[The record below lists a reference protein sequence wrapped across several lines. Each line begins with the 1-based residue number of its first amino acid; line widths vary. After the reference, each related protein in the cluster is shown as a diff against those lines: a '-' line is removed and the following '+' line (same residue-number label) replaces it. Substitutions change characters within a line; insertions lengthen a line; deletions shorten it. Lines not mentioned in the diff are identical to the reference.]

1 MTVSAWG
8 QETIFHYVYSGAGT
22 APAVG
27 ETLTATGGTI
37 LVERSEN
44 STKTLSTESFTY
56 DSSVPADMKIT
67 GGTKAIKFGTSDV
80 WFKLELTDGVFKSGD
95 IISIDT
101 GARLDGFCSDAAIT
115 LGVGKVSDEAQR
127 LMDVTKK
134 SLYKAIGQ
142 VKPGNR
148 LGDVQHA
155 VETFAISQGM
165 GVVRDYCGHGIG
177 RNMHEEPSIPN
188 FGKPGT
194 GPLLEK
200 GMVLAIEPM
209 LTAGTFRVRELDDGW
224 TVVTRDGSY
233 AAHFEHTVAV
243 TANGSEIFTAFE

>member
-1 MTVSAWG
+1 MIEVKNDSELQKMREAGKVTAAVLKQMTELVKPGVSTWELDAAA
-8 QETIFHYVYSGAGT
+8 EKTIRAFGATPLFLGYYGFPGSIC
-22 APAVG
+22 ASVNEEVVHGIPKKDR
-27 ETLTATGGTI
+27 I
-37 LVERSEN
+37 L
-44 STKTLSTESFTY
+44 
-56 DSSVPADMKIT
+56 
-67 GGTKAIKFGTSDV
+67 
-80 WFKLELTDGVFKSGD
+80 KSGD

-148 LGDVQHA
+148 LGDVEHA
-155 VETFAISQGM
+155 VETFAIANGM

-188 FGKPGT
+188 FGRPGT

-209 LTAGTFRVRELDDGW
+209 LTAGTYKVRELDDGW
-224 TVVTRDGSY
+224 TVVTADGKY

-243 TANGSEIFTAFE
+243 TAHGSEIFTAFE

>member
-1 MTVSAWG
+1 MIEVKNENELARMRAAGKVTAAVLKQMTELVRPGISTWELDQAA
-8 QETIFHYVYSGAGT
+8 EKTIRSFGATPLFLGYYGF
-22 APAVG
+22 PG
-27 ETLTATGGTI
+27 SI
-37 LVERSEN
+37 C
-44 STKTLSTESFTY
+44 
-56 DSSVPADMKIT
+56 SSVNEEVVHGIPKKDRI
-67 GGTKAIKFGTSDV
+67 
-80 WFKLELTDGVFKSGD
+80 LKSGD

-115 LGVGKVSDEAQR
+115 LGVGKVSEEAQK

-142 VKPGNR
+142 VKAGRR

-155 VETFAISQGM
+155 VETFAMQHNM

-188 FGKPGT
+188 FGTPGT
-194 GPLLEK
+194 GPVLEA

-209 LTAGTFRVRELDDGW
+209 LTAGTFRVRELEDGW

>member
-1 MTVSAWG
+1 MIEVKSKHELDLMRASGKVTAAVLKLMTQLVKPGVSTYDLDKAAE
-8 QETIFHYVYSGAGT
+8 ETIRSFGATPCFLGY
-22 APAVG
+22 AGYPGSICASINEEVVHG
-27 ETLTATGGTI
+27 IPKKDRI
-37 LVERSEN
+37 L
-44 STKTLSTESFTY
+44 
-56 DSSVPADMKIT
+56 
-67 GGTKAIKFGTSDV
+67 
-80 WFKLELTDGVFKSGD
+80 KSGD

-134 SLYKAIGQ
+134 SLHKAIGL
-142 VKPGNR
+142 VKPGAR
-148 LGDVQHA
+148 LGDIGHA
-155 VETFAISQGM
+155 VETFAELHNM

-194 GPLLEK
+194 GPVLEE

-209 LTAGTFRVRELDDGW
+209 ITAGTYRVRQLSDGW

>member
-1 MTVSAWG
+1 MIEVKNDSELQKMREAGKVTAAVLKLMTELVKPGISTWELDAAA
-8 QETIFHYVYSGAGT
+8 EKTIRSFGATPLFLGYYGFPGSIC
-22 APAVG
+22 ASVNEEVVHGIPKKDR
-27 ETLTATGGTI
+27 I
-37 LVERSEN
+37 L
-44 STKTLSTESFTY
+44 
-56 DSSVPADMKIT
+56 
-67 GGTKAIKFGTSDV
+67 
-80 WFKLELTDGVFKSGD
+80 KSGD

-134 SLYKAIGQ
+134 SLYKATGQ

-148 LGDVQHA
+148 LGDVEHA
-155 VETFAISQGM
+155 VETFAIANGM

-188 FGKPGT
+188 FGRPGT

-209 LTAGTFRVRELDDGW
+209 LTAGTYKVRELDDGW
-224 TVVTRDGSY
+224 TVVTAGGKY

-243 TANGSEIFTAFE
+243 TAHGSEIFTAFE

>member
-1 MTVSAWG
+1 MIEVKNEQELQRMRAAGKVTAAVLKLMTEMVRPG
-8 QETIFHYVYSGAGT
+8 I
-22 APAVG
+22 
-27 ETLTATGGTI
+27 
-37 LVERSEN
+37 
-44 STKTLSTESFTY
+44 ST
-56 DSSVPADMKIT
+56 
-67 GGTKAIKFGTSDV
+67 
-80 WFKLELTDGVFKSGD
+80 LELDSAAERTIRSFGATPLFLGYYGFPGSICASVNEEVVHGIPKKDRILKSGD

-148 LGDVQHA
+148 LGDVEHA
-155 VETFAISQGM
+155 VETFAIANGM

-188 FGKPGT
+188 FGRPGT

-209 LTAGTFRVRELDDGW
+209 LTAGTYKVRELDDGW
-224 TVVTRDGSY
+224 TVVTADGKY

-243 TANGSEIFTAFE
+243 TAHGSEIFTAFE

>member
-1 MTVSAWG
+1 MIEVKNEHELQLMREAGKVTAAVLKLMTELVRPGVSTWELDA
-8 QETIFHYVYSGAGT
+8 EAEAKIRSFGATPLFLGY
-22 APAVG
+22 
-27 ETLTATGGTI
+27 GGFPGSICASVNEEVVHGIPKKDRI
-37 LVERSEN
+37 L
-44 STKTLSTESFTY
+44 
-56 DSSVPADMKIT
+56 
-67 GGTKAIKFGTSDV
+67 
-80 WFKLELTDGVFKSGD
+80 KSGD

-115 LGVGKVSDEAQR
+115 LGVGKVSDEAQK

-142 VKPGNR
+142 VKPGAR
-148 LGDVQHA
+148 LGDVGNA
-155 VETFAISQGM
+155 VETFAELHNM

-177 RNMHEEPSIPN
+177 RNMHEEPCIPN
-188 FGKPGT
+188 FGQRGT
-194 GPLLEK
+194 GPVLRA

-209 LTAGTFRVRELDDGW
+209 LTAGTFRVRQLNDGW

>member
-1 MTVSAWG
+1 MIEVKNEQELQRMRAAGKVTAAVLKLMTEMVRPG
-8 QETIFHYVYSGAGT
+8 I
-22 APAVG
+22 
-27 ETLTATGGTI
+27 
-37 LVERSEN
+37 
-44 STKTLSTESFTY
+44 ST
-56 DSSVPADMKIT
+56 
-67 GGTKAIKFGTSDV
+67 
-80 WFKLELTDGVFKSGD
+80 LELDSAAERTIRSFGATPLFLGYYGFPGSICASVNEEVVHGIPKKDRILKSGD

-101 GARLDGFCSDAAIT
+101 GARLDGFCSDAAVT

-142 VKPGNR
+142 VKAGRR

-155 VETFAISQGM
+155 VEAFAKLHNV

-188 FGKPGT
+188 FGTPGT
-194 GPLLEK
+194 GPVLEA

-209 LTAGTFRVRELDDGW
+209 LTAGSFRVRELEDGW

>member
-1 MTVSAWG
+1 MIEVKNESELQKMREAGKVTAAVLKLMTEMVKPGISTLDLDQAA
-8 QETIFHYVYSGAGT
+8 EKTIRSFGATPLFLGYYGFPGRIC
-22 APAVG
+22 ASINEEVVHGIPQKDR
-27 ETLTATGGTI
+27 I
-37 LVERSEN
+37 L
-44 STKTLSTESFTY
+44 
-56 DSSVPADMKIT
+56 
-67 GGTKAIKFGTSDV
+67 
-80 WFKLELTDGVFKSGD
+80 KSGD

-243 TANGSEIFTAFE
+243 PANGSELFTAFA

>member
-1 MTVSAWG
+1 MIEVKNDSELQKMREAGKVTAAVLKLMTELVKPGISTLELDAAA
-8 QETIFHYVYSGAGT
+8 EKTIRSFGATPLFLGYYGF
-22 APAVG
+22 P
-27 ETLTATGGTI
+27 GTI
-37 LVERSEN
+37 CA
-44 STKTLSTESFTY
+44 
-56 DSSVPADMKIT
+56 SVNEEVVHGIPKKDRI
-67 GGTKAIKFGTSDV
+67 
-80 WFKLELTDGVFKSGD
+80 LKSGD

-115 LGVGKVSDEAQR
+115 LGVGEVSDEAQR

-142 VKPGNR
+142 VKPGKR
-148 LGDVQHA
+148 LGDVEHA
-155 VETFAISQGM
+155 VETFAKQNGV

-188 FGKPGT
+188 FGRPGT

-209 LTAGTFRVRELDDGW
+209 LTAGTYRVRELDDGW
-224 TVVTRDGSY
+224 TVVTADGKY
-233 AAHFEHTVAV
+233 AAHVEHTVAV

>member
-1 MTVSAWG
+1 MIEVKNEKELQKMRAAGKVTAAVLKLMTEMAKEGVSTGELDVAA
-8 QETIFHYVYSGAGT
+8 EKTIRSFGATPLFLGYYGF
-22 APAVG
+22 PACICASINEEIVHG
-27 ETLTATGGTI
+27 IPKKDRI
-37 LVERSEN
+37 L
-44 STKTLSTESFTY
+44 
-56 DSSVPADMKIT
+56 
-67 GGTKAIKFGTSDV
+67 
-80 WFKLELTDGVFKSGD
+80 KSGD

-115 LGVGKVSDEAQR
+115 LGIGKVSDEAQR

-134 SLYKAIGQ
+134 SLFKAIGQ
-142 VKPGNR
+142 VKAGRR

-155 VETFAISQGM
+155 VETFAELNGM

-188 FGKPGT
+188 FGKAGT
-194 GPLLEK
+194 GPLLQA

-209 LTAGTFRVRELDDGW
+209 LTAGDYKVRELEDGW
-224 TVVTRDGSY
+224 TVVTRDGSL

-243 TANGSEIFTAFE
+243 TANGSEILTAFE

>member
-1 MTVSAWG
+1 MIEVKNDSELQKMREAGKVTAAVLKLMTEMVRPG
-8 QETIFHYVYSGAGT
+8 I
-22 APAVG
+22 
-27 ETLTATGGTI
+27 
-37 LVERSEN
+37 
-44 STKTLSTESFTY
+44 
-56 DSSVPADMKIT
+56 SS
-67 GGTKAIKFGTSDV
+67 
-80 WFKLELTDGVFKSGD
+80 LELDQAAEKTIRSFGATPLFLGYYGFPGSICASINEEVVHGIPKKDRILKSGD

>member
-1 MTVSAWG
+1 MIEVKSKHELDLMRASGKVTAAVLKLMTEIVKPGVS
-8 QETIFHYVYSGAGT
+8 
-22 APAVG
+22 
-27 ETLTATGGTI
+27 
-37 LVERSEN
+37 
-44 STKTLSTESFTY
+44 TY
-56 DSSVPADMKIT
+56 DLDAAAEKTIRSFGATPCFLGYAGFPGSICASVNEEVVHGIPKKDRI
-67 GGTKAIKFGTSDV
+67 
-80 WFKLELTDGVFKSGD
+80 LKSGD

-127 LMDVTKK
+127 LMDITRK
-134 SLYKAIGQ
+134 SLYKAIGL
-142 VKPGNR
+142 VKPGAR
-148 LGDVQHA
+148 LGDIGHA
-155 VETFAISQGM
+155 VETFAELHNM

-194 GPLLEK
+194 GPVLEE

-209 LTAGTFRVRELDDGW
+209 ITAGTYRVRQLSDGW
-224 TVVTRDGSY
+224 TVVTRDGSL

-243 TANGSEIFTAFE
+243 TANGSELFTAFE

>member
-1 MTVSAWG
+1 MIEVKNDQELQKMREAGKVTAAVLKLMTEMVKPG
-8 QETIFHYVYSGAGT
+8 I
-22 APAVG
+22 
-27 ETLTATGGTI
+27 
-37 LVERSEN
+37 
-44 STKTLSTESFTY
+44 ST
-56 DSSVPADMKIT
+56 
-67 GGTKAIKFGTSDV
+67 
-80 WFKLELTDGVFKSGD
+80 LELDQAAEKTIRSFGATPLFLGYYGFPGSICASVNEEVVHGIPKKDRILKSGD

-115 LGVGKVSDEAQR
+115 LGVGEVSDEAQR

-134 SLYKAIGQ
+134 SLYKAIGL
-142 VKPGNR
+142 VKPGIR

-200 GMVLAIEPM
+200 GMTLAIEPM
-209 LTAGTFRVRELDDGW
+209 LTAGTYKVRELDDGW